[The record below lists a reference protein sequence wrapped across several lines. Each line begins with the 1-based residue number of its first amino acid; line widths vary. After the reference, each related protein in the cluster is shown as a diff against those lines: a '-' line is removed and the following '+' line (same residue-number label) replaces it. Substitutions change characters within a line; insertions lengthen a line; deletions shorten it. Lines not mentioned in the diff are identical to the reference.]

1 MSGLQRF
8 NRLLLRLQFLV
19 WFQKSLRMLVRSL
32 WFAGAAYLLVWGLNR
47 LVGFLPEVSSRWTV
61 IVLLGIL
68 PLLRIPFLW
77 PKLAAFTW
85 RLDRQLGLKEQVSTA
100 FQEVSRVNPDP
111 IIPDL
116 LDQAVRE
123 LKRSYSK
130 VILKG
135 WGLLPDLASL
145 ILVLFLLGGIYYTAG
160 FSMNTGQP
168 PPVAPIEK
176 LPALMMEPSFSGS
189 SAMDSESAQ
198 NPNDPN
204 SPQDPSDIQD
214 PEDQEDPNA
223 EDAADTSAGD
233 QAGDRELGPVTDLDR
248 LLGQGDD
255 FSLMEELVDSDIPGI
270 LMPGTQDQLGDQT
283 AGGTSIYDYL
293 TSDEMVISPLL
304 PYTYPWI
311 WRDVIS
317 SFFQPFE

>member
-32 WFAGAAYLLVWGLNR
+32 WFAGAAYLLIWGLNR
-47 LVGFLPEVSSRWTV
+47 LVGILPEASSRWTV

-68 PLLRIPFLW
+68 PLLRIPVLW
-77 PKLAAFTW
+77 PKLGAFTW
-85 RLDRQLGLKEQVSTA
+85 RLDRQLGLQEQVSTA
-100 FQEVSRVNPDP
+100 FQEVSRVHPDP

-123 LKRSYSK
+123 LKRAYRK

-168 PPVAPIEK
+168 PPADPQ
-176 LPALMMEPSFSGS
+176 PAGRDLRLRGGG
-189 SAMDSESAQ
+189 
-198 NPNDPN
+198 
-204 SPQDPSDIQD
+204 
-214 PEDQEDPNA
+214 
-223 EDAADTSAGD
+223 AG
-233 QAGDRELGPVTDLDR
+233 T
-248 LLGQGDD
+248 LLGGGDLPLHD
-255 FSLMEELVDSDIPGI
+255 PGGEGG
-270 LMPGTQDQLGDQT
+270 LAGAGAGGRRPLDAGGARRRQPGRRSQAAWVP
-283 AGGTSIYDYL
+283 AGGTPRVRFSA
-293 TSDEMVISPLL
+293 SVIPSGAFMTTAATGHSRAQKPQARQAGRL
-304 PYTYPWI
+304 
-311 WRDVIS
+311 S
-317 SFFQPFE
+317 SKG